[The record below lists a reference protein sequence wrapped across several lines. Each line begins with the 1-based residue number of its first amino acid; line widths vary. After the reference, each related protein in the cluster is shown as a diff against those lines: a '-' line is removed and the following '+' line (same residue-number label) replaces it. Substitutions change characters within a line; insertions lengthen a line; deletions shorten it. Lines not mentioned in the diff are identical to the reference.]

1 MDFIANN
8 IHIAWLVLSLF
19 CLIVELTTG
28 GLYIMCFAIGAI
40 FTCFISWFCPNFEV
54 QVVSFCLSSLL
65 CIFFARPALK
75 KSNFFNVED
84 KKSNADAVVNQIG
97 RVTEDIMGSENG
109 WVLVYG
115 DYWKARSL
123 DSTTIEKGKKIKVVS
138 RESSTLVVTEI
149 K

>member
-1 MDFIANN
+1 
-8 IHIAWLVLSLF
+8 
-19 CLIVELTTG
+19 
-28 GLYIMCFAIGAI
+28 MCFAIGAI